1 MAGGEPVGG
10 LSDGE
15 GSRAD
20 AMENRSGV
28 VDRVRPLP
36 IRGSCRRQRDAARGP
51 ALPGCPERTPTRVTT
66 GRPHAPTVHTA
77 EIDCRRVDSPYEL
90 ENAPPGEEGHV
101 VEFGGSA

>member
-1 MAGGEPVGG
+1 MAGGEPAGR

-36 IRGSCRRQRDAARGP
+36 IRGSCRRQRDAARGSG
-51 ALPGCPERTPTRVTT
+51 AARLPRKDADPGYDWASASANCAHRR
-66 GRPHAPTVHTA
+66 
-77 EIDCRRVDSPYEL
+77 IDCRRVDSPYEL
-90 ENAPPGEEGHV
+90 DNASPGEEGYV